1 MLHPNEKRI
10 LAIDLRS
17 RSFGFTVFEGP
28 TRLLD
33 WGVKSFRQGVNE
45 PTIPASE
52 KLAVLMDDLS
62 PSTIV
67 LRKRDSDTKKR
78 SEMCNALVR
87 EATKRRIS
95 IRLLS
100 RNGVKDAFPD
110 CNRNKYTIAIALVK
124 QLPELAPRLPAVR
137 KIWKSEDYR
146 MSIFDA
152 AALGV
157 AYFTRR
163 RSFTFRIPENETNAP
178 VILNQAD
185 GGQENYPIS
194 RARAAES
201 EEE

>member
-1 MLHPNEKRI
+1 MLHQNEKRI

-17 RSFGFTVFEGP
+17 RSFGFVAFEGP

-52 KLAVLMDDLS
+52 KLAALMGDFS

-78 SEMCNALVR
+78 AEMRNALVR
-87 EATKRRIS
+87 EATKRRIPV
-95 IRLLS
+95 RLLS
-100 RNGVKDAFPD
+100 RNGVKNAFPD
-110 CNRNKYTIAIALVK
+110 CNRNKYTIAAALAK
-124 QLPELAPRLPAVR
+124 QLPELAPKLPAVR

-157 AYFTRR
+157 AYFSRRNQSQTESFSTRR
-163 RSFTFRIPENETNAP
+163 AVRN
-178 VILNQAD
+178 
-185 GGQENYPIS
+185 
-194 RARAAES
+194 
-201 EEE
+201 

>member
-1 MLHPNEKRI
+1 MLQPNEKRI
-10 LAIDLRS
+10 LAVDLRS
-17 RSFGFTVFEGP
+17 RSFGFAVFEGP

-100 RNGVKDAFPD
+100 RNGVKDAFQSNSD
-110 CNRNKYTIAIALVK
+110 RVLIAIAIAISTRSLLLWLSSYLNSPRDF
-124 QLPELAPRLPAVR
+124 LPCG
-137 KIWKSEDYR
+137 KS
-146 MSIFDA
+146 
-152 AALGV
+152 G
-157 AYFTRR
+157 
-163 RSFTFRIPENETNAP
+163 
-178 VILNQAD
+178 
-185 GGQENYPIS
+185 
-194 RARAAES
+194 RARTTG
-201 EEE
+201 

>member
-17 RSFGFTVFEGP
+17 RSFGFAVFEGP

-52 KLAVLMDDLS
+52 KLAALMNDFA

-67 LRKRDSDTKKR
+67 LKKRDTDTKKR
-78 SEMCNALVR
+78 AEMRNALVR
-87 EATKRRIS
+87 KAAKRRIS

-100 RNGVKDAFPD
+100 RNGVKNAFLD
-110 CNRNKYTIAIALVK
+110 CNRNKYTIAAALAK
-124 QLPELAPRLPAVR
+124 QLPELAPKLPSVR

-157 AYFTRR
+157 AYFARQKTR
-163 RSFTFRIPENETNAP
+163 NQET
-178 VILNQAD
+178 
-185 GGQENYPIS
+185 
-194 RARAAES
+194 AAHDLMP
-201 EEE
+201 